1 MMEATFKRKEYETWD
16 EAFKALRPVIRQQSV
31 RVASYTQVL
40 FVKACS
46 TQFGRETAN
55 GAEQMKAKFAEL
67 AYKCGLYHQLGKA
80 LVPPEY
86 QVWQDDFTEEE
97 AAVYKKYTVDGRR
110 LVTKLQEKTQ
120 RTIFKR
126 GKNTE
131 DTPAF
136 NITWNMIRESCEQ
149 HMERYDGSGFPNGL
163 AGNQIS
169 PIAQLVGLA
178 KELDLIAS
186 TRRSEDPFGEA
197 FEEIVAKEGTAF
209 SEGLIDILKR
219 AREDLYGVYKKYIN
233 YTLAIPKTIPLVN
246 KHREN
251 RPMGITYYNTFDPT
265 ENKVRSYEAI
275 PWFKGIENDSESTDN
290 VKDIEPMLVRLDMV
304 EKMAFFL
311 LYEAT
316 DTVLRIET
324 CKLDVEAV
332 ILEMFPSFYNKN
344 LKDRLE
350 GLFADQPIDRA
361 HLLITIPAATVRE
374 ASEGVKE
381 TVRSYLEGGILLLLD
396 DWTPADISV
405 EDAIE
410 MGFAHIRPHSSMYLK
425 KESADTI
432 KELHEKGISVYAKQ
446 IEDDDARRWL
456 TACGVKHIS
465 GPVFSHAA
473 TEDEL
478 IKEALLRERANE
490 QQ

>member
-1 MMEATFKRKEYETWD
+1 MEATFKRKEYETWE
-16 EAFKALRPVIRQQSV
+16 EAFKALCPVIRQQSV

-46 TQFGRETAN
+46 TQFGKESAI

-67 AYKCGLYHQLGKA
+67 SYKCGLYHQLGKA

-86 QVWQDDFTEEE
+86 QVWQNDFTDEE
-97 AAVYKKYTVDGRR
+97 AAVYKKYTVDGRK

-126 GKNTE
+126 GQSDE
-131 DTPAF
+131 DSPAF

-149 HMERYDGSGFPNGL
+149 HMERYDGSGYPSGL

-169 PIAQLVGLA
+169 PIAQIVGLA

-186 TRRSEDPFGEA
+186 TRRSEDPFGDA
-197 FEEIVAKEGTAF
+197 VEEIIAGEGTKF
-209 SEGLIDILKR
+209 SSELIGVLKR
-219 AREDLYGVYKKYIN
+219 AKGDCLAVYKKYIN

-275 PWFKGIENDSESTDN
+275 PWFKGLENDSESTET
-290 VKDIEPMLVRLDMV
+290 VKDVEPMLERLEMV

-311 LYEAT
+311 LYEAA

-324 CKLDVEAV
+324 CKLPIEAIIV
-332 ILEMFPSFYNKN
+332 EMFPSFYNKN
-344 LKDRLE
+344 LKERFE
-350 GLFADQPIDRA
+350 TLFSDQPIDRSR
-361 HLLITIPAATVRE
+361 LLITIPAALFRE
-374 ASEGVKE
+374 ASDEFIM
-381 TVRSYLEGGILLLLD
+381 TVRNYLESGITLLLD
-396 DWTPADISV
+396 DWKAEDISL

-410 MGFAHIRPHSSMYLK
+410 MGFAHIRPHHSTYLK
-425 KESADTI
+425 KESAETI
-432 KELHEKGISVYAKQ
+432 GMLHEKGIAVYAKQ
-446 IEDDDARRWL
+446 IDNDDDRRWL

-478 IKEALLRERANE
+478 IKEALLRERAYE
-490 QQ
+490 